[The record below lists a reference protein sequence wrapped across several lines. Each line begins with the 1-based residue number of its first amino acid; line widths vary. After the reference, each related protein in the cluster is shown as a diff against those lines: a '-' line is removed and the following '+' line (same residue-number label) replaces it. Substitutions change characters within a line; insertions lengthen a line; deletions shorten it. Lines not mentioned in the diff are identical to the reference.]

1 MGRRNHPFLV
11 IPREARNVLFLLLL
25 VIPNAASARQAAVLV
40 AEMTLSQF
48 RALLRSQSQRPGQ
61 SPEANRPRADEIFF
75 QLLATQGREAAA
87 RQSLDR
93 LDGWTQAA
101 QARLAAQSAPALD
114 VEVLRFSEAKAQA
127 RLAQFE
133 AERRRAIRQANHS
146 LGRKPAEQI
155 RRRSRR
161 PNRPSGSRSLKKTS
175 CPRPR
180 NFWGRFI
187 RTTCSG
193 ASPR

>member
-48 RALLRSQSQRPGQ
+48 RALLRSQPQRPGQ
-61 SPEANRPRADEIFF
+61 SPEANRQRADEIFF

-93 LDGWTQAA
+93 LARWAQAA
-101 QARLAAQSAPALD
+101 PAGVAAARAPAP
-114 VEVLRFSEAKAQA
+114 
-127 RLAQFE
+127 
-133 AERRRAIRQANHS
+133 
-146 LGRKPAEQI
+146 G
-155 RRRSRR
+155 
-161 PNRPSGSRSLKKTS
+161 G
-175 CPRPR
+175 
-180 NFWGRFI
+180 
-187 RTTCSG
+187 
-193 ASPR
+193 